1 MRGWVAHAR
10 WEKCESVEAPR
21 KSEDGHEIS
30 KIERQNMHTE
40 ENSVDRLEL
49 GKGVVERKNL
59 RRADEGEVTVAQRAV

>member
-1 MRGWVAHAR
+1 M
-10 WEKCESVEAPR
+10 EAPR
-21 KSEDGHEIS
+21 KSEDGHEIG
-30 KIERQNMHTE
+30 KIERQNIHTE

>member
-1 MRGWVAHAR
+1 M
-10 WEKCESVEAPR
+10 EAPR

-30 KIERQNMHTE
+30 KIERQNIHTE

>member
-1 MRGWVAHAR
+1 M
-10 WEKCESVEAPR
+10 EAPR